1 MQTTN
6 HSEKKYAPPVRSKKQ
21 VGNTTFI
28 VNSFYQEQAKESVT
42 DKLERLI
49 KADIQKEN
57 ATFLSEPG

>member
-1 MQTTN
+1 MQATN
-6 HSEKKYAPPVRSKKQ
+6 HSEKKYTPPVRSKKLI
-21 VGNTTFI
+21 GNTTFI

-49 KADIQKEN
+49 KADLQKEN